1 MVELI
6 GETVEE
12 VAVSDSVVVVLF
24 TVESEANVD
33 KTDVVDSET
42 VDDTVVVLIVSSE
55 DKLVLVTSEV

>member
-33 KTDVVDSET
+33 ETDVVDSET

>member
-12 VAVSDSVVVVLF
+12 VAVSDSVVVLLF